1 MINPRI
7 VVRKISTV
15 LKKPK
20 VLLLKPLIWLSP
32 LLSDEFFV
40 KTNFRLRM
48 GTKLN
53 LENPQTFNEKLQ
65 WLKLNYRKAE
75 LTQMVDKYEAKK
87 YVANLIGDEHIIPTL
102 GVWNSFD
109 EIDFESLPNQ
119 FVLKTTHD
127 QGGVVICRNKN
138 DFDIIKAGQKIKKHL
153 KSQHYYLSREW
164 PYKNVKPRV
173 IAEKYM
179 VDESTK
185 DLIDYKFFCF
195 HGQPKAL
202 FVATERQT
210 GKVKFD
216 YFDMKFN
223 RLNLSQVYDSSKS
236 FIEKPKN
243 FDKMIELASALS
255 TNHPHVRVDFYDI
268 KGKIYFGELT
278 FFQHGGHQKL
288 HTEEWDYSV
297 GCWNDLPN

>member
-1 MINPRI
+1 SFLVTSYPAHRD
-7 VVRKISTV
+7 
-15 LKKPK
+15 
-20 VLLLKPLIWLSP
+20 
-32 LLSDEFFV
+32 LLSF
-40 KTNFRLRM
+40 
-48 GTKLN
+48 
-53 LENPQTFNEKLQ
+53 
-65 WLKLNYRKAE
+65 
-75 LTQMVDKYEAKK
+75 
-87 YVANLIGDEHIIPTL
+87 PTRRSSDL
-102 GVWNSFD
+102 
-109 EIDFESLPNQ
+109 
-119 FVLKTTHD
+119 
-127 QGGVVICRNKN
+127 
-138 DFDIIKAGQKIKKHL
+138 
-153 KSQHYYLSREW
+153 LSREW

-268 KGKIYFGELT
+268 QGKIY
-278 FFQHGGHQKL
+278 
-288 HTEEWDYSV
+288 
-297 GCWNDLPN
+297 